1 MEQIR
6 LTYENL
12 DKRAFML
19 AVQMICR
26 ARHIYIMG
34 VRDSMPMAAFLS
46 SQLAL
51 VSDNL
56 HFLNSSGSR
65 ELLEQMPYIPDPEQQ
80 ILLSFHI
87 GERDVIIG
95 ISFPPYSIRT
105 LKALEFASERK
116 ASVITISDDA
126 MAPIH
131 LYSSCKLIAGIGAAQ
146 TPYSL
151 AAPMSLMYLL
161 AREICRKKR
170 KKVARTLEQMEY
182 VREKYQVFDRD
193 GMDFFPFPK
202 KE

>member
-56 HFLNSSGSR
+56 RFLNSSGSR
-65 ELLEQMPYIPDPEQQ
+65 ELLEQM
-80 ILLSFHI
+80 LHI

-170 KKVARTLEQMEY
+170 KKVARTLEEMEY

-193 GMDFFPFPK
+193 GMDFFLSRRRSK
-202 KE
+202 